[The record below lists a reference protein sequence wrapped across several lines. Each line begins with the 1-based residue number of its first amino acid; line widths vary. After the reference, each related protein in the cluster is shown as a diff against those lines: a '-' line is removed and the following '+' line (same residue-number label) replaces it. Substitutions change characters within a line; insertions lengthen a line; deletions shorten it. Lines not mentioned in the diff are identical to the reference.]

1 MSGDKV
7 MKKCANAVVLL
18 SLCCL
23 LFDFLFT
30 TPGCR
35 RDDTSK
41 EELQQE
47 EVFVEEQPEEAAPK
61 PAPPRMSDDVYVEI
75 SARSALIFEKYK
87 EDMEQAQKE
96 VEAVY
101 EKFGVTLKEFRD
113 FQARLTPEKSSE
125 LQKRVQDFIQKIAG
139 EYR

>member
-1 MSGDKV
+1 
-7 MKKCANAVVLL
+7 MKKCAKAVVLL
-18 SLCCL
+18 GLCCL
-23 LFDFLFT
+23 LVSFLLAT
-30 TPGCR
+30 SGCR
-35 RDDTSK
+35 KGSTS
-41 EELQQE
+41 EDELQAE
-47 EVFVEEQPEEAAPK
+47 EAVEEQQPEETAPK
-61 PAPPRMSDDVYVEI
+61 PAPPRINEDAYVEI

-87 EDMEQAQKE
+87 EDMEQGQRE

-113 FQARLTPEKSSE
+113 FEARLTPEKSNE

>member
-1 MSGDKV
+1 
-7 MKKCANAVVLL
+7 MKRCAKAVVLWG
-18 SLCCL
+18 LCCL
-23 LFDFLFT
+23 LLVFLFT
-30 TPGCR
+30 TSGCR
-35 RDDTSK
+35 KSSTS
-41 EELQQE
+41 EDELQAE

-87 EDMEQAQKE
+87 EDMEQGQRE

-113 FQARLTPEKSSE
+113 FQAKMTPEKSNE
-125 LQKRVQDFIQKIAG
+125 LQKRVQEFIQKIAG